1 MEVEMTHQFTI
12 TQGWNEQRWKLK

>member
-1 MEVEMTHQFTI
+1 MEVEMTHQFII